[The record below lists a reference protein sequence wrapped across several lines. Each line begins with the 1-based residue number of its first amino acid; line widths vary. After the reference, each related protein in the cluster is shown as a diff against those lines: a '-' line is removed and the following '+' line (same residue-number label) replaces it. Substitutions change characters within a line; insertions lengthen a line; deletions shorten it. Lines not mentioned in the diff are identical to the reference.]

1 MPNQY
6 QFLALYWIVKHLYP
20 FQNATIQIEQQTTIT
35 DGIGQ
40 YVITIERNTLSQPKD
55 ATDKLV
61 LMISAE
67 GYLNTQKNIASR
79 KPSNI
84 VILLDKQGQ
93 SGEIIEIIEKTPIQ
107 VTTPGQTDLSQK
119 ELLTIPGARGDPI
132 SALRSLPSVGTT
144 RSGRGAGQ
152 GKYCQSRLCP

>member
-1 MPNQY
+1 MRFFFIVLV
-6 QFLALYWIVKHLYP
+6 FLLETTSAYAESISISGTVLDSQTFVPIS
-20 FQNATIQIEQQTTIT
+20 NATIQIEQQTTIT

-107 VTTPGQTDLSQK
+107 VTTPGQTDFLEGKQ
-119 ELLTIPGARGDPI
+119 
-132 SALRSLPSVGTT
+132 
-144 RSGRGAGQ
+144 GQ
-152 GKYCQSRLCP
+152 

>member
-1 MPNQY
+1 MRFFFIVLV
-6 QFLALYWIVKHLYP
+6 FLLETTSAYAESISISGTVLDSQTFVPIS
-20 FQNATIQIEQQTTIT
+20 NATIQIEQQTTIT

-144 RSGRGAGQ
+144 
-152 GKYCQSRLCP
+152 